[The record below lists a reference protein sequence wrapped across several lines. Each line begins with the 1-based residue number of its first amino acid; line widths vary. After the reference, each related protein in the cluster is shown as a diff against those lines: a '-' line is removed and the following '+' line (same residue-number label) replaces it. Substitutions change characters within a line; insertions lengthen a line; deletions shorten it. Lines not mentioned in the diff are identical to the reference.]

1 VLNEWVKRN
10 LTGHQAGK
18 SERGKGAAAVSVA

>member
-10 LTGHQAGK
+10 LGGKFAGNPEPRK
-18 SERGKGAAAVSVA
+18 DAAVSVA